1 MDPDSSAR
9 FSFGRILELPELLE
23 IDPFGL
29 WKLLFCVVAI
39 FVSLFWIQIFL
50 RGLIFRRYKIEYFVF
65 LSVTIIWA
73 YGFLTNAIW
82 PDAKPVFALVVFGVF
97 FYGLYKTWRW
107 LTKRSNWKTLE
118 EDMGP
123 ESLKHF
129 AQPSTVGRSS
139 HKNAVQGLIDMY
151 GLKKAYYF
159 FWGGSLACISLL
171 LYGLLASMWGLLTSL
186 ALYEISLD

>member
-1 MDPDSSAR
+1 MDHEFSTR
-9 FSFGRILELPELLE
+9 FSLGRILELPELLE

-107 LTKRSNWKTLE
+107 LTNRSNWKTLE

-123 ESLKHF
+123 ESLKRF

-159 FWGGSLACISLL
+159 FWGGSLACTSLL
-171 LYGLLASMWGLLTSL
+171 LFGLLASNWVCWLVW
-186 ALYEISLD
+186 YF